1 MLKFGISAPAKKAPR
16 GRAVFMRRA
25 LRADLT
31 AALACGTQRTPL
43 DRTCSKRTAS
53 VTFPH

>member
-1 MLKFGISAPAKKAPR
+1 
-16 GRAVFMRRA
+16 MRRA

-53 VTFPH
+53 GTFPH